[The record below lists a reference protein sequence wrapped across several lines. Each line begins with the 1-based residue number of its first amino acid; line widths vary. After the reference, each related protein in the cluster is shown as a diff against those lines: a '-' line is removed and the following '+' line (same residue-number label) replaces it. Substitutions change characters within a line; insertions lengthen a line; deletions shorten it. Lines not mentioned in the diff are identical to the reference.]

1 MVIGG
6 KERYHP
12 VRISLIE
19 PHQAVRD
26 RRGRTVILR
35 LNHETRAGDVAEL
48 SGVITLVS
56 PRQHD
61 QRLTF
66 GDYSRSPLTRL
77 IEQRPTSGESAK
89 LLGPVVARDLS
100 SEGQYPLTIAACQND
115 SPAIGHIPPASGLA
129 TIPH

>member
-12 VRISLIE
+12 VWISLTE

-26 RRGRTVILR
+26 RRGCTVIMR

-48 SGVITLVS
+48 SGVITFVS
-56 PRQHD
+56 PRQNY
-61 QRLTF
+61 QRLAY
-66 GDYSRSPLTRL
+66 GDHSRYPLTRL
-77 IEQRPTSGESAK
+77 IEQRPASGDSAE

-100 SEGQYPLTIAACQND
+100 GEGQ
-115 SPAIGHIPPASGLA
+115 
-129 TIPH
+129 